1 VSADAVLIE
10 SFLGPEDMKTLLS
23 STVLNFHPPT
33 YDAYGMTVVE
43 AAGIVLGVAFVR
55 VPQVALVSQQQNSVV
70 LVL

>member
-1 VSADAVLIE
+1 
-10 SFLGPEDMKTLLS
+10 MKTLLS